1 MISTIQITDCKVNK
15 EITVENMENKERPKC
30 QKLSRDAGPDMNADG
45 EPACE
50 VSENKDPEYIN

>member
-1 MISTIQITDCKVNK
+1 
-15 EITVENMENKERPKC
+15 MENIERPKC

-50 VSENKDPEYIN
+50 VSESKDPEYIN